1 MRHRVSGKKLGRNRN
16 ERKALFK
23 NLTSSL
29 ILHGEIK
36 TTEAKAKAIK
46 RLVDKLVTRAKQQTL
61 SARRLLTAFLQD
73 KKVVSRLVD
82 EIAPKFKERQ
92 SGFTRILRLGK
103 REGDQAMMVKIEF
116 VEGVEEKPAT
126 QRTQRKAGGTE

>member
-116 VEGVEEKPAT
+116 VNAEGAEKSAEA
-126 QRTQRKAGGTE
+126 QKSK

>member
-82 EIAPKFKERQ
+82 EIAPKFKDRQ

-116 VEGVEEKPAT
+116 VNAEGAEKSAEA
-126 QRTQRKAGGTE
+126 QKSK

>member
-116 VEGVEEKPAT
+116 VEGVEEKPEVKKPKEKPAT
-126 QRTQRKAGGTE
+126 R

>member
-46 RLVDKLVTRAKQQTL
+46 KLVDRLVTRAKQQTL

-116 VEGVEEKPAT
+116 VNAEGAEKSAEA
-126 QRTQRKAGGTE
+126 QKSK